1 MTVQVKLNFVRH
13 SARKLRP
20 VLSTFIGQK
29 LESAIDQTSIM
40 SQDSARF
47 LNKTLK
53 MAKSA
58 AEQKEF
64 SSSDMVVSQAFA
76 TEGPRIKRTRPNARG
91 RSNRYVKQ
99 IAHVTVIL
107 EERKDQKTTATAP
120 VAPKGKVETKVRS
133 KSKRAND

>member
-1 MTVQVKLNFVRH
+1 MTVQVKLNYVRH

-20 VLSTFIGQK
+20 VLSVFVGQM
-29 LESAIDQTSIM
+29 LESAIDKTSIM

-64 SSSDMVVSQAFA
+64 SSSDMYVAQAFA

-91 RSNRYVKQ
+91 RSNRYIKHV
-99 IAHVTVIL
+99 AHITVML
-107 EERKDQKTTATAP
+107 EERKGSKTAAAAP
-120 VAPKGKVETKVRS
+120 IAPKGKVETKVRS
-133 KSKRAND
+133 KSKS

>member
-20 VLSTFIGQK
+20 VLSTFVGQK
-29 LESAIDQTSIM
+29 LESAIDKTSIM
-40 SQDSARF
+40 PQDSARF
-47 LNKTLK
+47 LHKTLK
-53 MAKSA
+53 MAAAA

-91 RSNRYVKQ
+91 RSNRYIKH
-99 IAHVTVIL
+99 IAHLTVIL
-107 EERKDQKTTATAP
+107 EERKDQKTTPSTP
-120 VAPKGKVETKVRS
+120 TKPKGKVETKVRS
-133 KSKRAND
+133 KGKK

>member
-20 VLSTFIGQK
+20 VLSTFVGQK
-29 LESAIDQTSIM
+29 LESAIDKSSIM

-47 LNKTLK
+47 LHKTLK

-64 SSSDMVVSQAFA
+64 SSSNMIVSQAFA
-76 TEGPRIKRTRPNARG
+76 TEGPKIKRTRPNARG
-91 RSNRYVKQ
+91 RSNRYVKHV
-99 IAHVTVIL
+99 AHITVTL
-107 EERKDQKTTATAP
+107 EERKNSNAAVAAP
-120 VAPKGKVETKVRS
+120 ITPKGKVETKVRS
-133 KSKRAND
+133 KGKK